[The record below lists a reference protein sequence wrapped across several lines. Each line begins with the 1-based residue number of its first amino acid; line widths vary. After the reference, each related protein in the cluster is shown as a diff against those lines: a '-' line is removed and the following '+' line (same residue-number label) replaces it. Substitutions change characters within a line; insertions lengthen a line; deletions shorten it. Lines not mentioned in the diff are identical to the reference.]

1 MPKSKLRGGKKAHN
15 KRVKLRNQNII
26 SQRKKLQQEY
36 ENIMKTNYDEF
47 LKNSSGITETD
58 KITES
63 SGITLNSGDSNSNDE
78 ISETVKP
85 VEINMDYKPTNPT
98 QGLLK

>member
-47 LKNSSGITETD
+47 LKNSSGVTETD
-58 KITES
+58 EVTET
-63 SGITLNSGDSNSNDE
+63 SGITLNSGDSNVV
-78 ISETVKP
+78 SETVKP
-85 VEINMDYKPTNPT
+85 AEINMDYKPTNPT

>member
-15 KRVKLRNQNII
+15 KRVKLRNEKII

-36 ENIMKTNYDEF
+36 ENIMKVNYDEF
-47 LKNSSGITETD
+47 LKNSSGVTETD
-58 KITES
+58 EVTET
-63 SGITLNSGDSNSNDE
+63 SGITLNSGESNVV
-78 ISETVKP
+78 SETVKP
-85 VEINMDYKPTNPT
+85 AEINMDYKPTNPT

>member
-47 LKNSSGITETD
+47 LKNSSGVTETD
-58 KITES
+58 EVTET
-63 SGITLNSGDSNSNDE
+63 SGITLNSGDSNVV
-78 ISETVKP
+78 SETVKP
-85 VEINMDYKPTNPT
+85 AEISMDYKPTNPT